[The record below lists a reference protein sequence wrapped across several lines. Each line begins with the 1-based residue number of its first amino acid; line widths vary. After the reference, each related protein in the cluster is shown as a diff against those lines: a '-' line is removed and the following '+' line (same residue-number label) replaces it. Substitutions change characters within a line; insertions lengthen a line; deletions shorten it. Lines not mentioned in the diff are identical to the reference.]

1 VVAPAGSQAP
11 VFPPSRPGLSTIVI
25 SSSLNNRKNPRVRK
39 SLILARHRV
48 LVCDTMDVAIL
59 GLAETFE
66 VDYEPKITRDELL
79 ARVENYDVLVVRS
92 RTKADAGLIARAT
105 RLKLIA
111 RPGSGVDNI
120 DMMAANARGIEVV
133 SSPESLVESVAEH
146 VMGLMLALARS
157 TPSVDASMKAGRWD
171 KERFVGIELRGKT
184 LGIVGMGRIGRRVGE
199 IARVLGMTLL
209 GYDVVQ
215 VPEET
220 LASLDCK
227 MVDLD
232 TLFASSDFITLHV
245 PLTTETKHLVGQ
257 RRLSLMRKNAFI
269 VNTSRGEV
277 IDETALIEAL
287 NAGKIGGAGLD
298 VFDGEP
304 KITEVVTTINT
315 ITTPHIGGQTKDA
328 QTSAIAVAGAKINK
342 FFG

>member
-1 VVAPAGSQAP
+1 
-11 VFPPSRPGLSTIVI
+11 
-25 SSSLNNRKNPRVRK
+25 
-39 SLILARHRV
+39 LAKHRV
-48 LVCDTMDVAIL
+48 LVCDTMDVATL
-59 GLAETFE
+59 GLSEGFE

-79 ARVENYDVLVVRS
+79 SRVENYHVLVVRS
-92 RTKADAGLIARAT
+92 RTKVDAGVIARGS

-120 DMMAANARGIEVV
+120 DTVVANGRGIEVV
-133 SSPESLVESVAEH
+133 SSPESLVEAVAEH
-146 VMGLMLALARS
+146 VIGLMLALARS

-199 IARVLGMTLL
+199 IARVLGMRLL
-209 GYDVVQ
+209 GYDIFE
-215 VPEET
+215 VPQDT

-245 PLTTETKHLVGQ
+245 PLTTETRHLVDK
-257 RRLSLMRKNAFI
+257 RRLSLMKRKAFI

-277 IDETALIEAL
+277 IDEAALVSAL
-287 NAGKIGGAGLD
+287 DAREIAGAGLD
-298 VFDGEP
+298 VFEGEP
-304 KITEVVTTINT
+304 KIAAVVNAANT
-315 ITTPHIGGQTKDA
+315 ITTPHIGGQTEDA
-328 QTSAIAVAGAKINK
+328 QTSAVTIAGAMISK